1 MSTIEVWLV
10 ALSLAMDCFAV
21 SIASGIILKQVKL
34 KPMLLM
40 AFCFGLF
47 QALMPLVGWIV
58 TNSFSHL
65 IEQIDHWIAFS
76 ILTFLG
82 GQMIVE
88 SFKEEEDKHNF
99 DPTCIKV
106 ILGLAVATSIDAL
119 VIGAT
124 FAFLGYN
131 HISTIISPI
140 GIIGLVSFIM
150 SIVGLLIGIGFGNGI
165 ARKLKAE
172 RLGGI
177 VLVAIGI
184 KILIEHLFF
193 Q

>member
-1 MSTIEVWLV
+1 MSIIEIWLV

-21 SIASGIILKQVKL
+21 SIASGILLKQVKL

-47 QALMPLVGWIV
+47 QALMPLIGWII

-65 IEQIDHWIAFS
+65 IEQIDHWIAFG

-88 SFKEEEDKHNF
+88 SFKKEENKHNF

-124 FAFLGYN
+124 FAFLEYD
-131 HISTIISPI
+131 HISAILPPI

-150 SIVGLLIGIGFGNGI
+150 SIVGLFIGIVFGNGI

>member
-1 MSTIEVWLV
+1 MV

-47 QALMPLVGWIV
+47 QALMPLIGWIV

-65 IEQIDHWIAFS
+65 IEQIDHWIAFG

-119 VIGAT
+119 AVGVT
-124 FAFLGYN
+124 FAFMK
-131 HISTIISPI
+131 
-140 GIIGLVSFIM
+140 VSILPA
-150 SIVGLLIGIGFGNGI
+150 ILLIGVTTFLFSAAGVRIGHQFG
-165 ARKLKAE
+165 AKYKSKAE
-172 RLGGI
+172 MAGGI
-177 VLVAIGI
+177 ILLVMGVCILLEHTGVL
-184 KILIEHLFF
+184 
-193 Q
+193 

>member
-65 IEQIDHWIAFS
+65 IEQIDHWIAFG

-150 SIVGLLIGIGFGNGI
+150 SIVGLLIGIVFGNGI

>member
-1 MSTIEVWLV
+1 MSIIEIWLV

-21 SIASGIILKQVKL
+21 SIASGILLKQVKL

-47 QALMPLVGWIV
+47 QALMPLIGWII

-65 IEQIDHWIAFS
+65 IEQIDHWIAFG

-88 SFKEEEDKHNF
+88 SFKKEENKHNF

-124 FAFLGYN
+124 FAFLEYD
-131 HISTIISPI
+131 HISAILPPI
-140 GIIGLVSFIM
+140 GIIDLVSFIM
-150 SIVGLLIGIGFGNGI
+150 SIVGLFIGIVFGNGI

>member
-21 SIASGIILKQVKL
+21 SIASGIILKQAKL

-65 IEQIDHWIAFS
+65 IEQIDHWIAFG

-119 VIGAT
+119 AVGISFACTGMTTWQSIFCPIVI
-124 FAFLGYN
+124 
-131 HISTIISPI
+131 I
-140 GIIGLVSFIM
+140 GIVSFIF
-150 SIVGLLIGIGFGNGI
+150 SVIGCLIGVYFGKRVNLRAELWAGIILIGIG
-165 ARKLKAE
+165 
-172 RLGGI
+172 
-177 VLVAIGI
+177 V
-184 KILIEHLFF
+184 KILIEHLDLL
-193 Q
+193 

>member
-21 SIASGIILKQVKL
+21 SIASGIILKQVKP

-47 QALMPLVGWIV
+47 QALMPLIGWIV

-65 IEQIDHWIAFS
+65 IQQIDHWIAFG

-88 SFKEEEDKHNF
+88 SFKEEEEKHNF

-119 VIGAT
+119 VVGAT

-131 HISTIISPI
+131 HISTILSPI

-150 SIVGLLIGIGFGNGI
+150 SIAGLLIGISFGTGI

-177 VLVAIGI
+177 VLIAIGI